1 MKKEVLYKYRGAGEL
16 KDYSP
21 LLGMVGRL
29 RSMHMLWLVR
39 LFHRMFSGA
48 ELRNLRGNKPS
59 LAVFK
64 LYKLGFFACI

>member
-1 MKKEVLYKYRGAGEL
+1 MLTLHQFAGEL

-48 ELRNLRGNKPS
+48 ELRNLCGNKPS